1 MVDEKEHLKNLRI
14 NFSQFELKLDSIDN
28 ENEFICFNIN
38 KFIFNSL
45 PEEVQEIKIDKFSI
59 SFVENEEISNIFQ
72 NPNKNDFIIINIYKK
87 IYYIK

>member
-38 KFIFNSL
+38 KFIL
-45 PEEVQEIKIDKFSI
+45 IHYPKKF
-59 SFVENEEISNIFQ
+59 
-72 NPNKNDFIIINIYKK
+72 KK
-87 IYYIK
+87 LK